1 MTNLCLIMM
10 CSIAACGA
18 VTPEAQPAGGTSLV
32 QTAWADQDLM
42 RQMIRKQDRRV
53 SKKVTFEADL
63 NDQDVQEFCADMVQL
78 GATVASHGKSPEPNG
93 TTVLRYAVFE
103 ATEQQMRNIMV
114 QDGVADVSDVSEEQM
129 SAMNAT
135 NTSQAWSMRR

>member
-18 VTPEAQPAGGTSLV
+18 VAPEAQPAGGTSLV
-32 QTAWADQDLM
+32 QSAWANQDLM
-42 RQMIRKQDRRV
+42 MQNVRKQDRRV

-93 TTVLRYAVFE
+93 TAVLRYAVLE

-114 QDGVADVSDVSEEQM
+114 QDGIADVSDVSEAQT
-129 SAMNAT
+129 SAANAS
-135 NTSQAWSMRR
+135 NISQALNMRH